1 MITST
6 RRLHSVNVTLC
17 NKIKTKVTHC
27 NNKRENQR
35 IRRKLAHFVG
45 CQTLELAVFDT
56 SAVKLD
62 GALIGR
68 IYLMKFTAIAAI
80 SSIALSSATSAIAG
94 PEAEVL
100 HWWTSGGE
108 AKSVAVLQKEFADN
122 GGTWTDMPVAGGG
135 GDAAMAAL
143 RARVLSGNAPTA
155 VQLKGPAIQEWY
167 EEGVLADISSVAEA
181 QGWSAV
187 LPASIAGHMKC
198 EGSWCAAPVN
208 VHRVD
213 WIWANASV
221 LEANGIDMPSTW
233 DEFNAAAEKLQA
245 AGIIPLAHGG
255 QAWQDATVFEAVALG
270 ILGANGFHKAFV
282 ELDEETL
289 TSDAM
294 VAVFDQMRKMRGYV
308 DPNFSGR
315 DWNLATAMVMNGEA
329 AFQIMG
335 DWAKGEF
342 MAAGKVPGEDFLC
355 LSTPGEG
362 FLYNVD
368 SFAMFAVDGEDK
380 TQGQNLLAE
389 LIVGQNFQKVFN
401 LNKGSIPART
411 DVALD
416 EFDTCAHISAA
427 DMSASSLS
435 GSLLPSYAHG
445 MALRGAQ
452 SGAITDVVTAHFNSD
467 MSSAEAVAQ
476 LAKAVANSY

>member
-1 MITST
+1 MG
-6 RRLHSVNVTLC
+6 RAMHLHSSRWATFWEEIMTL
-17 NKIKTKVTHC
+17 KSA
-27 NNKRENQR
+27 
-35 IRRKLAHFVG
+35 LAASA
-45 CQTLELAVFDT
+45 AV
-56 SAVKLD
+56 
-62 GALIGR
+62 
-68 IYLMKFTAIAAI
+68 
-80 SSIALSSATSAIAG
+80 SIISATAGFAG

-108 AKSVAVLQKEFADN
+108 AKSVAVLQEEFASK

-135 GDAAMAAL
+135 GDAAMTAL

-167 EEGVLADISSVAEA
+167 EEGVLADISSVAQA
-181 QGWSAV
+181 NGWADV

-198 EGSWCAAPVN
+198 EGTWCAAPVN
-208 VHRVD
+208 VHRID
-213 WIWANASV
+213 WIWANAAI
-221 LEANGIDMPSTW
+221 LEANGIAMPSTW
-233 DEFNAAAEKLQA
+233 AEFNAAAEKLQA
-245 AGIIPLAHGG
+245 AGITPLAHGG

-270 ILGANGFHKAFV
+270 VGGAEFFQKAFV
-282 ELDEETL
+282 ELDEATL
-289 TSDAM
+289 TSDTM
-294 VAVFDQMRKMRGYV
+294 KAVFDQMRTMRGFV
-308 DPNFSGR
+308 DSNFSGR

-342 MAAGKVPGEDFLC
+342 LAAGKQPGKDFLC
-355 LSTPGEG
+355 ASTPGEG

-368 SFAMFAVDGEDK
+368 SFAMFDVAGDDK
-380 TQGQNLLAE
+380 TAGQLLLAE
-389 LIVGQNFQKVFN
+389 LIVGKNFQKVFN

-416 EFDTCAHISAA
+416 EFDSCAHTSAKDMA
-427 DMSASSLS
+427 DSNAG

-452 SGAITDVVTAHFNSD
+452 SGAITDVVTSHFNSD
-467 MSSAEAVAQ
+467 MSSDDAVQ
-476 LAKAVANSY
+476 MLLQAVQNSM

>member
-1 MITST
+1 MKKS
-6 RRLHSVNVTLC
+6 
-17 NKIKTKVTHC
+17 
-27 NNKRENQR
+27 
-35 IRRKLAHFVG
+35 AFA
-45 CQTLELAVFDT
+45 AV
-56 SAVKLD
+56 SAV
-62 GALIGR
+62 
-68 IYLMKFTAIAAI
+68 
-80 SSIALSSATSAIAG
+80 ALSVAAPVFAE
-94 PEAEVL
+94 PQAEVL
-100 HWWTSGGE
+100 HWWTSGDE
-108 AKSVAVLQKEFADN
+108 AKSVAVLKDEFAAN

-135 GDAAMAAL
+135 GDAAMTAL

-167 EEGVLADISSVAEA
+167 EEGVLADISAVAEA
-181 QGWSAV
+181 EGWADV

-198 EGSWCAAPVN
+198 DGHWCAAPVN

-213 WIWANASV
+213 WIWANADV
-221 LEANGIDMPSTW
+221 LAANGIEMPTSW
-233 DEFNAAAEKLQA
+233 EAFNAAADKLQA
-245 AGIIPLAHGG
+245 AGITPLAHGG

-270 ILGANGFHKAFV
+270 ILGPDGFRKAFV
-282 ELDEETL
+282 DLDMDTL
-289 TSDAM
+289 TSDKM

-308 DPNFSGR
+308 DDNFSGR

-342 MAAGKVPGEDFLC
+342 LAAGKVPGEDFLC
-355 LSTPGEG
+355 ASVPGDG

-368 SFAMFAVDGEDK
+368 SFAMFKVDGDDK
-380 TQGQNLLAE
+380 KAGQALLAK
-389 LIVGQNFQKVFN
+389 LIMGKNFQKVFN

-411 DVALD
+411 DVSLD
-416 EFDTCAHISAA
+416 DFDMCAHLSAK
-427 DMSASSLS
+427 DMGESSAN

-467 MSSAEAVAQ
+467 MSSADAVKM
-476 LAKAVANSY
+476 LADAVANSM

>member
-1 MITST
+1 MKTYVTGAVSALSMIVS
-6 RRLHSVNVTLC
+6 
-17 NKIKTKVTHC
+17 
-27 NNKRENQR
+27 
-35 IRRKLAHFVG
+35 
-45 CQTLELAVFDT
+45 T
-56 SAVKLD
+56 SAF
-62 GALIGR
+62 AEP
-68 IYLMKFTAIAAI
+68 T
-80 SSIALSSATSAIAG
+80 
-94 PEAEVL
+94 AEVL
-100 HWWTSGGE
+100 HYWTSGGE
-108 AKSVAVLQKEFADN
+108 AKSVAVLQKEFADK
-122 GGTWTDMPVAGGG
+122 GGSWTDMPVAGGG
-135 GDAAMAAL
+135 GDAAMTAL

-167 EEGVLADISSVAEA
+167 EEGVLADISDVAEA
-181 QGWSAV
+181 NNWEAV

-198 EGSWCAAPVN
+198 EGTWCAAPVN

-213 WIWANASV
+213 WIWANAEV
-221 LEANGIDMPSTW
+221 LSANGIEMPTTW
-233 DEFNAAAEKLQA
+233 DAFNAAAEKLQE

-270 ILGANGFHKAFV
+270 ILGPEGYRKAFV
-282 ELDEETL
+282 ELDKETL

-294 VAVFDQMRKMRGYV
+294 IAVFDQMRIMRGFV
-308 DPNFSGR
+308 DSNFSGR
-315 DWNLATAMVMNGEA
+315 DWNLATSMVMNGEA

-355 LSTPGEG
+355 ASTPGEG

-368 SFAMFAVDGEDK
+368 SFAMFDVDGEDK
-380 TQGQNLLAE
+380 KAGQQLLAE
-389 LIVGQNFQKVFN
+389 LVVGQNFQKVFN

-416 EFDTCAHISAA
+416 EFDSCAHLSSE
-427 DMSASSLS
+427 DMKASSEG

-452 SGAITDVVTAHFNSD
+452 AGAITDVVTAHFNSD
-467 MSSAEAVAQ
+467 MSSADAVQ
-476 LAKAVANSY
+476 MLADGIANSM

>member
-1 MITST
+1 MK
-6 RRLHSVNVTLC
+6 SV
-17 NKIKTKVTHC
+17 
-27 NNKRENQR
+27 
-35 IRRKLAHFVG
+35 FFG
-45 CQTLELAVFDT
+45 AVSAT
-56 SAVKLD
+56 ALIASAVHAEPK
-62 GALIGR
+62 
-68 IYLMKFTAIAAI
+68 
-80 SSIALSSATSAIAG
+80 
-94 PEAEVL
+94 AEVL

-108 AKSVAVLQKEFADN
+108 AKSVAVLQEEFAAQ
-122 GGTWTDMPVAGGG
+122 GGVWTDMPVAGGG
-135 GDAAMAAL
+135 GDAAMTAL

-181 QGWSAV
+181 EGWADV

-198 EGSWCAAPVN
+198 DGTWCAAPVN

-213 WIWANASV
+213 WIWANADV
-221 LEANGIDMPSTW
+221 LEANGIEMPTTW
-233 DEFNAAAEKLQA
+233 DEFNAAAEKLEA

-270 ILGANGFHKAFV
+270 ILGPDGFQKAFV
-282 ELDEETL
+282 DLDMDTL
-289 TSDAM
+289 KSDEM
-294 VAVFDQMRKMRGYV
+294 KAVFDQMRTMRGFV

-342 MAAGKVPGEDFLC
+342 IAAGKAPGEDFLC
-355 LSTPGEG
+355 ASVPGDG

-368 SFAMFAVDGEDK
+368 SFAMFDVEGEDN
-380 TQGQNLLAE
+380 QAGQELLAE
-389 LIVGQNFQKVFN
+389 LIVGKNFQKVFN

-411 DVALD
+411 DVSLEA
-416 EFDTCAHISAA
+416 FDSCAHLSSK
-427 DMSASSLS
+427 DMTESSEN

-452 SGAITDVVTAHFNSD
+452 AGAITDVVTAHFNSD
-467 MSSAEAVAQ
+467 MSSDDAVNM
-476 LAKAVANSY
+476 LADAVANSM